1 MNPLLKTELLELAK
15 KYSHDED
22 PAHDFEHI
30 LRVLRNAEI
39 IATKEG
45 ADIDIV
51 IPAALFH
58 DLVNYPKNHPKAKL
72 SSNLSAQKTGKL
84 LGKIKNYPKHKI
96 PFVEYAISCCSF
108 TKGIVPT
115 SLEGKV
121 VQDADWLEIG
131 AIGIMRTFASTGIMK
146 RPFYHLEDPFCKRRK
161 PEPFHYALDLFYAR
175 LLHVQ
180 ERLNTK
186 TAKALAKRRTAFLK
200 TFLEELKLE
209 LQGK

>member
-121 VQDADWLEIG
+121 HWKVDDTDKVITLVL
-131 AIGIMRTFASTGIMK
+131 FSTCYFICVL
-146 RPFYHLEDPFCKRRK
+146 RFIFCHLQR
-161 PEPFHYALDLFYAR
+161 
-175 LLHVQ
+175 
-180 ERLNTK
+180 
-186 TAKALAKRRTAFLK
+186 
-200 TFLEELKLE
+200 
-209 LQGK
+209 